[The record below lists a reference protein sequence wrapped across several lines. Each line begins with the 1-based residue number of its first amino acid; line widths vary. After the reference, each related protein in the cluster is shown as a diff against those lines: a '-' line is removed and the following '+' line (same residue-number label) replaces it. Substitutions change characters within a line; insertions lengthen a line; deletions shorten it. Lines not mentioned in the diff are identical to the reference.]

1 MDDKISFGRRGE
13 LSPRQR
19 VPPYL
24 APKRHGNSGAKI
36 GCRGGNARFAMGFG
50 RREAAREVE
59 KVEVGARTLRRR
71 LLAR

>member
-1 MDDKISFGRRGE
+1 
-13 LSPRQR
+13 
-19 VPPYL
+19 
-24 APKRHGNSGAKI
+24 
-36 GCRGGNARFAMGFG
+36 MGFG